1 MGAVSFVD
9 LYRSLLRS
17 TGLSMNALEMDRVST
32 VGVIGLIVFCFFG
45 TIMGLLAR
53 MKGYSFLA
61 WFGTGG
67 TLLVSALALAFQ
79 PKLRGVE
86 LSAEELDRSRRRG
99 NGIGWLIGVVNYM
112 LVTFA
117 ALLPAIQNFARLEAK
132 DYFQLYIVPAY
143 NWADLAYMA
152 GVVLSCCDLRLCPE
166 AVAVPC

>member
-61 WFGTGG
+61 WFGT
-67 TLLVSALALAFQ
+67 
-79 PKLRGVE
+79 
-86 LSAEELDRSRRRG
+86 
-99 NGIGWLIGVVNYM
+99 
-112 LVTFA
+112 A
-117 ALLPAIQNFARLEAK
+117 AH
-132 DYFQLYIVPAY
+132 
-143 NWADLAYMA
+143 
-152 GVVLSCCDLRLCPE
+152 C
-166 AVAVPC
+166 

>member
-1 MGAVSFVD
+1 M
-9 LYRSLLRS
+9 
-17 TGLSMNALEMDRVST
+17 
-32 VGVIGLIVFCFFG
+32 
-45 TIMGLLAR
+45 
-53 MKGYSFLA
+53 
-61 WFGTGG
+61 
-67 TLLVSALALAFQ
+67 SALALAFQ

-152 GVVLSCCDLRLCPE
+152 GVVLILLRFAFMPRGSRSTLLIVVFTVMALHFAWSLIGGRLLCSGARMTAGPRSASCSKFACKAFQAGVPRARLHGHC
-166 AVAVPC
+166 AAGKSL